1 MDQEE
6 INVIFGKFMRGKKVP
21 RLWTKGVG
29 LGLYVARKILEEH
42 KGNVWAESEGEG
54 KGSTFFVEIPVY

>member
-1 MDQEE
+1 
-6 INVIFGKFMRGKKVP
+6 VRGKKTP
-21 RLWTKGVG
+21 RLWTEGVG